1 MNTTVPFC
9 LNESTS
15 MANPRLRILLA
26 EPEHDRQLTLEKTFN
41 RLGYHRIAPVAGAA
55 EVALLIEQVLVP
67 FDLLVINADLI
78 DGEVFNLEQL
88 LGNYP
93 RARYFLVYNS
103 YRMGVIGLPS
113 TVHAFA
119 FFVSGFP
126 DREQLQ
132 HVMACI
138 DPALSSCEPILQH
151 EVRHG

>member
-1 MNTTVPFC
+1 
-9 LNESTS
+9 

-26 EPEHDRQLTLEKTFN
+26 EPEHDRQLSLEKTFN
-41 RLGYHRIAPVAGAA
+41 RLGYHRIAPVAGAG

-78 DGEVFNLEQL
+78 DGQAFDLDQL
-88 LGNYP
+88 LSTYP

-103 YRMGVIGLPS
+103 YSLGVIGLPS

-119 FFVSGFP
+119 FFASGFP

-132 HVMACI
+132 RVMTCI
-138 DPALSSCEPILQH
+138 DPALSACPSVALQ
-151 EVRHG
+151 ETRHG

>member
-1 MNTTVPFC
+1 MKATVPFR
-9 LNESTS
+9 LNESTP

-41 RLGYHRIAPVAGAA
+41 RLGYHRIAPVAGEE
-55 EVALLIEQVLVP
+55 EVALLIEQALIP
-67 FDLLVINADLI
+67 FDLLVINATLI
-78 DGEVFNLEQL
+78 DGPTFNLEQL
-88 LGNYP
+88 LSNYP

-103 YRMGVIGLPS
+103 YSLGVIGLPS

-126 DREQLQ
+126 EREQLQ

-138 DPALSSCEPILQH
+138 DPQLAVCQPVVQREAHHS
-151 EVRHG
+151 